1 MSSIKQK
8 KKEERKVFGNI
19 TSSYK
24 HRNVIGN
31 KSGRGDGSVMDQLVS
46 YKENKDPNRQQLIV
60 PPSPVNS
67 DVSMWAISESSDVD
81 FNRMNENQIQDW
93 IDAVPSPPS

>member
-1 MSSIKQK
+1 M
-8 KKEERKVFGNI
+8 
-19 TSSYK
+19 
-24 HRNVIGN
+24 
-31 KSGRGDGSVMDQLVS
+31 
-46 YKENKDPNRQQLIV
+46 
-60 PPSPVNS
+60 PSPVNS